1 MSSCAARAQ
10 RSGLPSIAL
19 RLTCCKP
26 KSRRSASNNRSTN
39 PSPPNVCWWSG
50 AARGDAQH
58 GLPPDGCAN
67 RAVGRE
73 RFAGAVAS
81 EPRPFDD
88 RPRQLAPPN
97 GSMSTRT
104 KTTNKLS
111 ELEIDQIVAAQADD
125 DTAWEQPIRVERS
138 KPASLS
144 LPGDLAARAAFLA
157 QLHRTKSVEEWLTRA
172 IQERIELE
180 EAVFV
185 GIKQDLA
192 VRTA

>member
-1 MSSCAARAQ
+1 
-10 RSGLPSIAL
+10 
-19 RLTCCKP
+19 
-26 KSRRSASNNRSTN
+26 
-39 PSPPNVCWWSG
+39 
-50 AARGDAQH
+50 
-58 GLPPDGCAN
+58 
-67 RAVGRE
+67 
-73 RFAGAVAS
+73 
-81 EPRPFDD
+81 
-88 RPRQLAPPN
+88 
-97 GSMSTRT
+97 MSTKT
-104 KTTNKLS
+104 KATKKLS
-111 ELEIDQIVAAQADD
+111 ELEIDQIVAAQADN

-157 QLHRTKSVEEWLTRA
+157 QLHRTKSVEEWLTRV